1 MEKGRGIS
9 RAPTPRVRKGSFTSL
24 SGDDSPIITQNI
36 VNFIA
41 YSLVLSFFTMLN
53 ISLAIN
59 YSKNINY
66 NVPSI
71 EGLYGNHITDTIG
84 YLVIPIAL
92 NHIHGSIKSFM
103 NIRDIQYYQ
112 LKAYFKVTIC
122 LVALF
127 SPYAIYNLVR
137 ITPSPSTV
145 TLYFF
150 SLMSRPMGVMYA
162 LSTSITRSNHKI
174 RSIWILLPLYVLF
187 CASHY
192 FYVAVSEQGVTTNVY
207 YGIAALVFSGYLY
220 VLADALFS
228 KLAGINTDR
237 KWRPH
242 EKFIVE
248 SVFAYYVGYFIVWL
262 YTLVYDTSV
271 HTVSFGSGKYLRL
284 ISLATLGCSV
294 AVNCLN
300 FDLFTSLTYMKN
312 DNNDKVNEF
321 VTIQALVKKL
331 ERETNNNAAL
341 IHRLLPPS
349 VAKELCAGKPVI
361 PEYFDNSSIFF
372 SDIEGFTTIAST
384 VTPLEVINF
393 LNHMY
398 TAMDYI
404 ASLFTLY
411 KVETIGDAYV
421 IAAGIPDKFEDHAL
435 EIANFALLV
444 MHCINVIKNPANTD
458 KPIRLRI
465 GINTGSSVCGVVGS
479 TMPRYCIFGDTI
491 NTAARMETTGIVDRI
506 HVSTEFALLL
516 QKQYPDWFLIEKRGE
531 IDIKGKGTMTTYWIN
546 GVGPANT
553 KLTTSLMAKTRSKVK
568 RILRQQKNK
577 PLAYKHLLSPA
588 NNTETS
594 ASDRLVTLGVKKL
607 SKLNLL
613 LVDLDNELGS
623 ISSPPKSSPQK
634 SPLHLKSLISP
645 ISTNEAS
652 SFFDDWVD
660 TENTE
665 NPDTCTDSSGESDED
680 VGGSSTSSARERMG
694 RVQYGKWYV
703 IVYSFKRCDLLTRSL
718 THSLTYLLTYSLI
731 LTHSLTHSLTY
742 LLTYLL
748 TH

>member
-9 RAPTPRVRKGSFTSL
+9 RASTSRVRKGSFTSL
-24 SGDDSPIITQNI
+24 SGDESPMITQNI
-36 VNFIA
+36 INFIA

-59 YSKNINY
+59 YAKNINY

-71 EGLYGNHITDTIG
+71 EGLYGNHIKDTIG

-137 ITPSPSTV
+137 ITPSPSIV
-145 TLYFF
+145 TLYYF

-162 LSTSITRSNHKI
+162 LSTSITRPNHKI
-174 RSIWILLPLYVLF
+174 RSIWFLLPLYILF

-192 FYVAVSEQGVTTNVY
+192 CYVTFSCQGFITNVY
-207 YGIAALVFSGYLY
+207 YVIAALVFSGYLY
-220 VLADALFS
+220 VLADALYS
-228 KLAGINTDR
+228 KLAEMNTDR

-248 SVFAYYVGYFIVWL
+248 SVSAYYLGYFIVWL
-262 YTLVYDTSV
+262 YTLMYDTSV

-284 ISLATLGCSV
+284 ISYAVLGCSV
-294 AVNCLN
+294 AINCLN
-300 FDLFTSLTYMKN
+300 FDLFASLTYMKN
-312 DNNDKVNEF
+312 GNNDKVNEL

-331 ERETNNNAAL
+331 ERETYNNAAL
-341 IHRLLPPS
+341 IHRLLPPT
-349 VAKELCAGKPVI
+349 VAKQLCAGKPVI

-384 VTPLEVINF
+384 VSPLEVINF

-404 ASLFTLY
+404 ASLFNLY

-444 MHCINVIKNPANTD
+444 MHCINVIKNPANTE

-491 NTAARMETTGIVDRI
+491 NTAARMETNGVVNRI
-506 HVSTEFALLL
+506 HVSAEFASLL
-516 QKQYPDWFLIEKRGE
+516 QTKYPDSFLIEERGE
-531 IDIKGKGTMTTYWIN
+531 IDIKGKGRMTTYWIN

-553 KLTTSLMAKTRSKVK
+553 KLTTSFMDKTRSKVK
-568 RILRQQKNK
+568 RILRQQRNK
-577 PLAYKHLLSPA
+577 PLAYRHLLSPINEA
-588 NNTETS
+588 EAS

-613 LVDLDNELGS
+613 LADLGNEISSL
-623 ISSPPKSSPQK
+623 SSPPKSSPQK
-634 SPLHLKSLISP
+634 SPLNTKSLISP

-660 TENTE
+660 TENID
-665 NPDTCTDSSGESDED
+665 NPDTCTDSSGESDDD
-680 VGGSSTSSARERMG
+680 VAGGSSTSSARDRVA

-703 IVYSFKRCDLLTRSL
+703 VI
-718 THSLTYLLTYSLI
+718 YSL
-731 LTHSLTHSLTY
+731 H
-742 LLTYLL
+742 LLVNAFIQ
-748 TH
+748 